1 MSAEVESA
9 KLTSVKE
16 VDYLDE
22 DKPIRTQNFALLSFL
37 SPEDVLVNKEAYM
50 FSKFITK
57 FSDDMNALLDG
68 ISAKYSDSKD
78 FVDSMKENNSYIFNP
93 KDMSEQYGFY
103 KSINN
108 NELESSYHRDN
119 NFVTSIRG
127 IKVRGVFDTIEEA
140 KNRCEFIKKIDNK
153 FNIYIAQV
161 GCWCP
166 WSPNPEC
173 LENQEYA
180 ETQLNTLMKE
190 YKKNMNDKDVIFEN
204 RKSALFSNNT
214 PAAGNDITIVDVPLV
229 QTETDT
235 PVDNDVVTD
244 AGADAVVDNAVVDAG
259 AVVDADADA
268 DAVVDNAVADA
279 ASSTEPE
286 EIEMSEVKKSIE
298 QIDGWSSQKL
308 GIQ

>member
-1 MSAEVESA
+1 MSANI
-9 KLTSVKE
+9 TSVKE

-22 DKPIRTQNFALLSFL
+22 DKPIRGQNYVLLSFL

-50 FSKFITK
+50 FSQFITK
-57 FSDDMNALLDG
+57 FSNDMTALLDG
-68 ISAKYSDSKD
+68 ISEKYSDSKD
-78 FVDSMKENNSYIFNP
+78 FVSSIKENNAYIFNP

-108 NELESSYHRDN
+108 EKLESEYHRDN

-140 KNRCEFIKKIDNK
+140 KNRSEFIKKIDNK
-153 FNIYIAQV
+153 FNIYIAQM

-166 WSPNPEC
+166 WSPNPDC

-190 YKKNMNDKDVIFEN
+190 YKKNMTDKDVLYEN
-204 RKSALFSNNT
+204 RKASLFPPHT
-214 PAAGNDITIVDVPLV
+214 VVEDAEETEATDAEAAGATEITEVAEAAEA
-229 QTETDT
+229 TNE
-235 PVDNDVVTD
+235 VVS
-244 AGADAVVDNAVVDAG
+244 ADAV
-259 AVVDADADA
+259 
-268 DAVVDNAVADA
+268 DA
-279 ASSTEPE
+279 AEAAE
-286 EIEMSEVKKSIE
+286 GIEMSEVKSSIE
-298 QIDGWSSQKL
+298 QVDAWSSQKL

>member
-1 MSAEVESA
+1 MSVEELATASA
-9 KLTSVKE
+9 TTVTSVKE

-22 DKPIRTQNFALLSFL
+22 DKPIRGQNFVLLSFI

-57 FSDDMNALLDG
+57 FSEDMTKLLDG

-78 FVDSMKENNSYIFNP
+78 FVDSVKENNAFIFNP

-103 KSINN
+103 KSVNN
-108 NELESSYHRDN
+108 QELETSYHRDN
-119 NFVTSIRG
+119 NFTTSIRG

-140 KNRCEFIKKIDNK
+140 KNRSEFVKKIDNK

-166 WSPNPEC
+166 WSPNPDC

-190 YKKNMNDKDVIFEN
+190 YKKNMTDKDVIFDN
-204 RKSALFSNNT
+204 RKSSMFASGASGATNEIVSIT
-214 PAAGNDITIVDVPLV
+214 EGTEDTTAPTDDAAGASIENFMAAEVSS
-229 QTETDT
+229 
-235 PVDNDVVTD
+235 
-244 AGADAVVDNAVVDAG
+244 AAV
-259 AVVDADADA
+259 
-268 DAVVDNAVADA
+268 
-279 ASSTEPE
+279 EPE
-286 EIEMSEVKKSIE
+286 TIELSELKDSIE
-298 QIDGWSSQKL
+298 KVDGWSSQKL
-308 GIQ
+308 GLE

>member
-1 MSAEVESA
+1 MSTEESTA
-9 KLTSVKE
+9 STASVSSVTSVKE

-22 DKPIRTQNFALLSFL
+22 DKPIRGQNFVLLSFL

-50 FSKFITK
+50 FSQFITK
-57 FSDDMNALLDG
+57 FSKDMTTLLDG

-78 FVDSMKENNSYIFNP
+78 FVDSIKENNAYIFNP

-103 KSINN
+103 KSVNN
-108 NELESSYHRDN
+108 QELETSYHRDN

-140 KNRCEFIKKIDNK
+140 KNRSEFIKKIDNK

-166 WSPNPEC
+166 WSPNPDC

-204 RKSALFSNNT
+204 RKASLATTANVATSDDATEATEVTSVN
-214 PAAGNDITIVDVPLV
+214 
-229 QTETDT
+229 ETDAAEAA
-235 PVDNDVVTD
+235 V
-244 AGADAVVDNAVVDAG
+244 DAVG
-259 AVVDADADA
+259 AVEA
-268 DAVVDNAVADA
+268 AVGAEAGTA
-279 ASSTEPE
+279 EAET
-286 EIEMSEVKKSIE
+286 IELSELKSSIE
-298 QIDGWSSQKL
+298 QVDAWSSQKL
-308 GIQ
+308 GLQ

>member
-1 MSAEVESA
+1 MSTEESTA
-9 KLTSVKE
+9 NTASTANITSVKE

-22 DKPIRTQNFALLSFL
+22 DKPIRGQNFVLLSFL

-50 FSKFITK
+50 FSQFITK
-57 FSDDMNALLDG
+57 FSKDMTTLLDG

-78 FVDSMKENNSYIFNP
+78 FVDSIKENNAYIFNP

-103 KSINN
+103 KSVNN
-108 NELESSYHRDN
+108 QELETSYHRDN

-140 KNRCEFIKKIDNK
+140 KNRSEFIKKIDNK

-166 WSPNPEC
+166 WSPNPDC

-204 RKSALFSNNT
+204 RKASLATTANVAVSDATEATEVTEVTELET
-214 PAAGNDITIVDVPLV
+214 GVEAATGTVDDEAATGTVDAEAGTAE
-229 QTETDT
+229 TETIEL
-235 PVDNDVVTD
+235 
-244 AGADAVVDNAVVDAG
+244 
-259 AVVDADADA
+259 
-268 DAVVDNAVADA
+268 
-279 ASSTEPE
+279 S
-286 EIEMSEVKKSIE
+286 EIKSSIE
-298 QIDGWSSQKL
+298 QVDAWSSQKL
-308 GIQ
+308 GLQ